1 MLAPSLYVH
10 VALYIRLSV
19 EDNKK
24 RGCSVENQKLVLN
37 DFLSDKPDFVVYDT
51 YIDNGATGTNF
62 HRPGFQQM
70 LSDIEAG
77 HINCVIV
84 KDLSRLGRNSID
96 TGYYIEQYFH
106 AHNVRFIAVTD
117 QFDTADSG
125 NLHGG
130 IMLPL
135 KNMINEAYALDIG
148 RKIKAQARQAM
159 PVLDGSF
166 EAFVTNLGK
175 YNEGELVGEW
185 VHFPTT
191 EEEMKEVFERIGIG
205 SKGEFGQVYE
215 EWFITDYDC
224 SIHGVSNLLGEYENL
239 DKLNYLAARLD
250 EMSRS
255 ELEHFMAIM
264 DSGCDEVNDLDDLIN
279 LTYNLDNYDF
289 IPDIKDYDDLGR
301 YYFFEGG
308 YNIDNK
314 FGSFVDYID
323 FERYGEDCAINE
335 GGTLTDAGYIRPTGD
350 SWNRYFDGTLEDIP
364 DEYRVTGSGEEL
376 EQPSTITVLVVEP
389 DKKPYVKEIPSSL
402 ESLQHEVGG
411 DIEAVYPFEE
421 PVAIVCNGEGKMNGL
436 PLNRALRDDNG
447 EIYDIVA
454 GTFLVTGLTDDSFGS
469 LSPDLLR
476 QFVTEFKMPEQFAKI
491 GDRIVAIPMISEEQ
505 QKQTVLEEKS
515 SIVNENTSGMAVD
528 GHIGTWHTIDH
539 KEIDGHTFW
548 LMEHDTFGDD
558 ASCIIVDERG
568 ELVLSHIYDGFDE
581 TAVNLL
587 RQEVMPVEKMPD
599 GSISIEEMK
608 QYGYKWGGML
618 PMREEAAAEVMKSCQ
633 IYRLYGDDT
642 EGLVLDAKEIKE
654 HAAKGGI
661 FGVEKADWV
670 AELEKQNP
678 LKAAEMSLE
687 DDYGMIDGIINNGSK
702 EKESSEKRE
711 KSSIMDRL
719 KAAKSSKPQVK
730 SAPSKEKKSERDL

>member
-1 MLAPSLYVH
+1 
-10 VALYIRLSV
+10 
-19 EDNKK
+19 
-24 RGCSVENQKLVLN
+24 
-37 DFLSDKPDFVVYDT
+37 
-51 YIDNGATGTNF
+51 
-62 HRPGFQQM
+62 
-70 LSDIEAG
+70 
-77 HINCVIV
+77 
-84 KDLSRLGRNSID
+84 
-96 TGYYIEQYFH
+96 
-106 AHNVRFIAVTD
+106 
-117 QFDTADSG
+117 
-125 NLHGG
+125 
-130 IMLPL
+130 
-135 KNMINEAYALDIG
+135 
-148 RKIKAQARQAM
+148 M

-191 EEEMKEVFERIGIG
+191 EEEMKKVFERIGIG
-205 SKGEFGQVYE
+205 SKDEFGQVYE

-224 SIHGVSNLLGEYENL
+224 SIHGVSTLLGEYENL

-255 ELEHFMAIM
+255 ELEHFVAIM

-421 PVAIVCNGEGKMNGL
+421 PVAIVFNEGGKMNGL
-436 PLNRALRDDNG
+436 PLNRALRDDSG

-476 QFVTEFKMPEQFAKI
+476 QFMTEFKMPEQFAKI

-599 GSISIEEMK
+599 DSISIEEMK

-618 PMREEAAAEVMKSCQ
+618 PMREDVAAEVMKSCQ

-642 EGLVLDAKEIKE
+642 EGLVLDAKEIRE

-687 DDYGMIDGIINNGSK
+687 DDYGMIDGIINNGPK
-702 EKESSEKRE
+702 ENKASEKGG
-711 KSSIMDRL
+711 KASIMDRL
-719 KAAKSSKPQVK
+719 KSAKTAQQTDKP
-730 SAPSKEKKSERDL
+730 SLHKEKKSEREI